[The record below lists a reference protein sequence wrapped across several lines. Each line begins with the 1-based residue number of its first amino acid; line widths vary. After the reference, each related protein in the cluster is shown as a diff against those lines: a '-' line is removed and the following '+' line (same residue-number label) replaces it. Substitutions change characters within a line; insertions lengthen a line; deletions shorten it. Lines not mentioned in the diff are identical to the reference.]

1 MPNRAPII
9 VAEHLSKYF
18 GAAKAVDD
26 ISFTVEEGE
35 NFVFLGT
42 SGCGKTTTLRMINRL
57 IEPSA
62 GTLTVRGENVL
73 EQQPEKLRRSIGYV
87 LQHHGLFPHYTV
99 EENIAVVPKLL
110 GMPAAQI
117 LRRTEELMEKLHLP
131 PAKYLHAYPAQL
143 SGGQQQR
150 VGLAR
155 ALAADPPLLLMDEP
169 FGALDTITRTA
180 IRKDLG
186 ELDEFKRKT
195 ILLVTHDVQEAFA
208 LADKICL
215 MDKGRIM
222 QMGAPAALLSNPTNP
237 FVSDFLQEEKMELS
251 LRAARLKDLW
261 KDLPDA
267 PASSPAP
274 SLRVSPETTL
284 WDAMEMVYTHAGTQ
298 PLFLSIDGSSQ
309 GKQLGWA
316 ELMQA
321 GKRPDQQKQDMNA
334 PHSSPNNTVL

>member
-1 MPNRAPII
+1 MVKHAPII

-18 GAAKAVDD
+18 GAVKAVDD
-26 ISFTVEEGE
+26 ISFAVAEGK

-62 GTLTVRGENVL
+62 GTITVRGENVL
-73 EQQPEKLRRSIGYV
+73 QQQPEKLRRSIGYV

-117 LRRTEELMEKLHLP
+117 RQRTEELLEKLHLT
-131 PAKYLHAYPAQL
+131 PAKYLRAYPAQL

-180 IRKDLG
+180 IRKDLS

-208 LADKICL
+208 LADTICL
-215 MDKGRIM
+215 MDKGRIV
-222 QMGAPAALLSNPTNP
+222 QMGAPAELLSGPANP
-237 FVSDFLQEEKMELS
+237 FVSDFLQEERMQLS
-251 LRAARLKDLW
+251 LRAARLQDLW
-261 KDLPDA
+261 NDLPDA
-267 PASSPAP
+267 PASSPTP
-274 SLRVSPETTL
+274 PLPVSPQTTL
-284 WDAMEMVYTHAGTQ
+284 WDAMEMFYTHAAGSQ
-298 PLFLSIDGSSQ
+298 LLLSIDGSLQS
-309 GKQLGWA
+309 KQLGLA
-316 ELMQA
+316 ELIQA
-321 GKRPDQQKQDMNA
+321 SRRTDQKNHEKTA
-334 PHSSPNNTVL
+334 HLLSPNNTAP